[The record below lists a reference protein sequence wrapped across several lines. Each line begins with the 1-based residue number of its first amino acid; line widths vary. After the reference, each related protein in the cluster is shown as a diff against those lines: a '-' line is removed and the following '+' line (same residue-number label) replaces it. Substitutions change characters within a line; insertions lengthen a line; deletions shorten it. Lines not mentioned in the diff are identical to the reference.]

1 MLSASILTTSENLF
15 DRIEDGLEWKR
26 KNGDFDLLSVIQYMP
41 VTFKLR
47 KNRIARRAMVIH
59 QNVGTKHALTMNE
72 GRYSISH
79 EEDII
84 TRWSLIIIAPN
95 YILVDKKVNKVFVK
109 EVISNA
115 ISLVDSLNYVQ
126 LNTQKM
132 SQDTKDHW
140 TRGFENR
147 SGRVQS
153 GTFYGDSI
161 EQDSIFGTELKRA
174 ETKSVGLVTKFFGNP
189 TKVRIS
195 SDGGL
200 TVYGD
205 IQEEQFLKYIEQE
218 ILPYSNQL
226 PAK

>member
-1 MLSASILTTSENLF
+1 MLSASILMASENLL

-41 VTFKLR
+41 ERFKLG
-47 KNRIARRAMVIH
+47 KNRLARRAMVIH
-59 QNVGTKHALTMNE
+59 QNVGTRHALTRNE
-72 GRYSISH
+72 GRYSILH
-79 EEDII
+79 EEAVI

-95 YILVDKKVNKVFVK
+95 YIVVDKKVNKVFVK

-115 ISLVDSLNYVQ
+115 LSLVDSLTYVQ

-140 TRGFENR
+140 TRGFDKR

-161 EQDSIFGTELKRA
+161 EQDSVFGTELKRA
-174 ETKSVGLVTKFFGNP
+174 KTKSVGLVTKFFGNP

-195 SDGGL
+195 AEGAI

-218 ILPYSNQL
+218 ILSYSIQL